1 MTALRRSVKVPRD
14 AWTLT
19 FVAIATLCIALT
31 DAETFYVTAP
41 LAVGLLTAL
50 VFLWSL
56 SCRRHGAVPWFE
68 LGAVYLAAATLYFV
82 YPLLGF
88 LAIDGIYIRTNDLR
102 LASLPPTPAEA
113 GAIGWLYACHVVAF
127 AAAYLV
133 TRGRLPTAQ
142 SVPRPPGASIFMAV
156 VVAYGLIEVF
166 NVFLGLFFDMSS
178 TTYAGSYLAARRL
191 PLVLSQLLNHLSGVK
206 YALSL
211 MLLAA
216 LFTRYRRFKPVIIT
230 WLLLVAVITT
240 ARLGNRSD
248 LVLLVMAAAMMYHTL
263 IRPISPG
270 QILSIGAVGLT
281 GFVVFGALRGGA
293 GTVSPVL
300 SFNPFAYGSE
310 FESLFANAVHL
321 NRLSGSL
328 GDFPPAFYLADLLA
342 IVPQQLAPFTKI
354 DRADWYVTTFFPGY
368 AAIGGGLAFGTIS
381 EAILTGGWISALG
394 WGAALGFAFAK
405 VHRFYARHADHFWVF
420 VFYVW
425 ITTLSYQA
433 FRNSTF
439 AHIVLIVYRFIPA
452 VVIVSVLAMLIRR
465 FGRARAHAQGTIAA
479 EA

>member
-14 AWTLT
+14 AWRLT
-19 FVAIATLCIALT
+19 FVAIATLCIGLT

-41 LAVGLLTAL
+41 LAVGLLTAMS
-50 VFLWSL
+50 FLWSL

-82 YPLLGF
+82 YPLVGF
-88 LAIDGIYIRTNDLR
+88 LAIDGFYTPTNDYR
-102 LASLPPTPAEA
+102 LTNLPPGPAEV
-113 GAIGWLYACHVVAF
+113 GAVGWLYVCHVLAF
-127 AAAYLV
+127 AVAYLV
-133 TRGRLPTAQ
+133 TRGRLLTARGL
-142 SVPRPPGASIFMAV
+142 PRPPGASIFMAV
-156 VVAYGLIEVF
+156 AVAYGLIEVF
-166 NVFLGLFFDMSS
+166 GIFLGLFFDMSS

-191 PLVLSQLLNHLSGVK
+191 PLVLSQMLNHLSGVK
-206 YALSL
+206 YALSV

-216 LFTRYRRFKPVIIT
+216 LFTRYGRFKPIIIT
-230 WLLLVAVITT
+230 WLILVAVITS
-240 ARLGNRSD
+240 ARLGNRSE
-248 LVLLVMAAAMMYHTL
+248 LVLLFMAATMMYHTM
-263 IRPISPG
+263 IRPISPRL
-270 QILSIGAVGLT
+270 ILAIGAAGLT
-281 GFVVFGALRGGA
+281 GFVVFGALRAGA

-321 NRLSGSL
+321 NRLSGTL
-328 GDFPPAFYLADLLA
+328 NDFPLAFYLADLGA
-342 IVPQQLAPFTKI
+342 IVPQQLAPFTKV
-354 DRADWYVTTFFPGY
+354 DRADWYVTTFFPRY
-368 AAIGGGLAFGTIS
+368 AALGGGLAFGTIP

-394 WGAALGFAFAK
+394 WGAGLGFSFAK
-405 VHRFYARHADHFWVF
+405 VHRFYARHSDHFWVF

-439 AHIVLIVYRFIPA
+439 AHLVLIVYRFIPA
-452 VVIVSVLAMLIRR
+452 VVIVSFLAMLISR
-465 FGRARAHAQGTIAA
+465 FGRARSYAQGTIAA

>member
-230 WLLLVAVITT
+230 WLDHDRTP
-240 ARLGNRSD
+240 RQPERS
-248 LVLLVMAAAMMYHTL
+248 
-263 IRPISPG
+263 
-270 QILSIGAVGLT
+270 GAS
-281 GFVVFGALRGGA
+281 RHGGGDDVPHVDPA
-293 GTVSPVL
+293 D
-300 SFNPFAYGSE
+300 
-310 FESLFANAVHL
+310 
-321 NRLSGSL
+321 LSGP
-328 GDFPPAFYLADLLA
+328 D
-342 IVPQQLAPFTKI
+342 PQHRRSWTDGVCRLRRASRRSR
-354 DRADWYVTTFFPGY
+354 DRQPG
-368 AAIGGGLAFGTIS
+368 AQF
-381 EAILTGGWISALG
+381 
-394 WGAALGFAFAK
+394 
-405 VHRFYARHADHFWVF
+405 
-420 VFYVW
+420 
-425 ITTLSYQA
+425 Q
-433 FRNSTF
+433 
-439 AHIVLIVYRFIPA
+439 
-452 VVIVSVLAMLIRR
+452 SVRVR
-465 FGRARAHAQGTIAA
+465 Q
-479 EA
+479 